1 MLPRSALFLIP
12 GLFLEICLFFVFI
25 SDAVMLVTNISILRR
40 VSGYYNLNVLFF
52 LSFFV
57 SKKLSQKGSFF

>member
-40 VSGYYNLNVLFF
+40 VSGYYNLNVLI
-52 LSFFV
+52 FFV
-57 SKKLSQKGSFF
+57 LFCLKKVVTKGSFF